1 MFQFRSNGLA
11 KSRLDCFLISREWY
25 DSWEDSSQHVLVR
38 NISDHCLILLKVTSI
53 NWGPFRV
60 LNYWCKEKSFIKL
73 VHEEW
78 NAIEVKG
85 CGAYVLKEKIKKL
98 KEKIKEWNEREFGN
112 VDRRLKNVMHK
123 LNLMAKKDEEIGLGT
138 KDIKKKK
145 ELQEEFWKAA
155 KQNE

>member
-53 NWGPFRV
+53 NWGPKPFRV
-60 LNYWCKEKSFIKL
+60 LNCWCKEKSFIKL

-98 KEKIKEWNEREFGN
+98 KEKINR
-112 VDRRLKNVMHK
+112 
-123 LNLMAKKDEEIGLGT
+123 LNLRSTLVFAFLWFKFYRFALESCFLLILGS
-138 KDIKKKK
+138 IS
-145 ELQEEFWKAA
+145 F
-155 KQNE
+155 